1 MSAVLIIDDDELML
15 NITREILEDEGY
27 KVYATADGP
36 RGIELYR
43 EYRPPL
49 VLLDLGLPTM
59 GGLEV
64 LSAIRT
70 IDAGATVVIV
80 SGYVSPEARERAAH
94 LGVTTFIEKGIHI
107 EELVGKIRGVLRSLG
122 KEN

>member
-1 MSAVLIIDDDELML
+1 MPAVLIIDDDELML

-27 KVYATADGP
+27 TVYATADGP
-36 RGIELYR
+36 RGIELYK
-43 EYRPPL
+43 EFRPHL

-64 LSAIRT
+64 LASIRT
-70 IDAGATVVIV
+70 IDSGATVVIV

-94 LGVTTFIEKGIHI
+94 LGVSTFIEKGIHI
-107 EELVGKIRGVLRSLG
+107 EELVGRIRGVLKSLG
-122 KEN
+122 KEH

>member
-1 MSAVLIIDDDELML
+1 MPAVLIIDDDELML

-36 RGIELYR
+36 RGIELYA

-64 LSAIRT
+64 LSAIRS
-70 IDAGATVVIV
+70 IDAGETVVIV
-80 SGYVSPEARERAAH
+80 SGYVSPEARERASH
-94 LGVTTFIEKGIHI
+94 LGVTTFIEKGIQI
-107 EELVGKIRGVLRSLG
+107 EDLVEKIRGVLRSLG